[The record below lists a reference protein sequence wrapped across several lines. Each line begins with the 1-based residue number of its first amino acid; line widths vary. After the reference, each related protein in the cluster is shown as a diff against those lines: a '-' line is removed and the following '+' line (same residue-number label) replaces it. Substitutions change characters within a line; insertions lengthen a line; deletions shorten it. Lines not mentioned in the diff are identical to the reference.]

1 MIEFFKFLKT
11 KAFFMHAGLA
21 LVSIVVI
28 LFLLTKW
35 LGSYTNHGDFVEV
48 PDFKGQSITALNAFV
63 KDKEVAFQI
72 IDSIYNPKEKAGI
85 VIRQEP
91 TAKSKVKHNRIIYLY
106 VTGMLP
112 PSIVMPKLIDRS
124 ERQARLI
131 IESYGLKIGKIRT
144 RAADCNGCVLSQS
157 VGGKEIETGST
168 LRKGATID
176 LVIGEKNTY
185 YTPDVSD
192 STSASSNPNFEG
204 NEGDSK

>member
-35 LGSYTNHGDFVEV
+35 LGSYTNHGDYVEV

-63 KDKEVAFQI
+63 KDKSIAFQI
-72 IDSIYNPKEKAGI
+72 IDSIYNPKEKAGV

-106 VTGMLP
+106 VTGVLP
-112 PSIVMPKLIDRS
+112 PSVIMPKLIDRS

-131 IESYGLKIGKIRT
+131 IESYGLKLGKVRT
-144 RAADCNGCVLSQS
+144 RNADCNGCVLSQS
-157 VGGKEIETGST
+157 VGGKEIETGKT
-168 LRKGATID
+168 LRKGAIVD

-185 YTPDVSD
+185 FTPDVAD
-192 STSASSNPNFEG
+192 SSGASNKPNVEE
-204 NEGDSK
+204 NEDPK